1 MVIPAPPPMR
11 LAELRDAVLK
21 ALLSGGAPPDAR
33 TLNVL
38 LSGVEDR
45 EYHPWEWFAHHEPP
59 EPLTR
64 EQWWYAV
71 RQDRAR
77 TARPTP
83 FTMVDGTRFSFN
95 LPDPLLRLID
105 DISSQATGQLELPD
119 PVVNPATRDRYLVN
133 SLYEE
138 AITSCQL
145 EGASTTRRGAKRMLR
160 EKRRPRDRSEQMILN
175 NCMALERVRE
185 LKDQPLTPR
194 MVLDVHAVV
203 TRGTLDDPADVGR
216 IQRPGEERTRIHGD
230 ETDDQVLHV
239 PPPAG
244 QLPERMRRLCDFAN
258 GVGDFAD
265 QYVPPLVRSIIV
277 HFMMG
282 YDHYFVDGNG
292 RTARALFQWSML
304 HQGFFLAEFL
314 SISHLL
320 CQAPARYA
328 RSFLRVE
335 QDEGDLTHFLLAQA
349 RVVSRAITD
358 LYAYLAR
365 KSSEL
370 GRAAALLRRT
380 PLNNR
385 QIAVIES
392 FLRDPS
398 GSVSAVD
405 HQSTHRVSAQT
416 AHNDLRGLEE
426 AGFLARTKRGR
437 RIVWFPAPDMAERV
451 RGAH

>member
-1 MVIPAPPPMR
+1 
-11 LAELRDAVLK
+11 
-21 ALLSGGAPPDAR
+21 
-33 TLNVL
+33 
-38 LSGVEDR
+38 
-45 EYHPWEWFAHHEPP
+45 
-59 EPLTR
+59 
-64 EQWWYAV
+64 
-71 RQDRAR
+71 
-77 TARPTP
+77 
-83 FTMVDGTRFSFN
+83 
-95 LPDPLLRLID
+95 
-105 DISSQATGQLELPD
+105 
-119 PVVNPATRDRYLVN
+119 
-133 SLYEE
+133 
-138 AITSCQL
+138 
-145 EGASTTRRGAKRMLR
+145 ML
-160 EKRRPRDRSEQMILN
+160 Q
-175 NCMALERVRE
+175 VRE
-185 LKDQPLTPR
+185 LKDQALTPQ
-194 MVLDVHAVV
+194 MVLDIHAVV
-203 TRGTLDDPADVGR
+203 TEGTLDDPADAGR
-216 IQRPGEERTRIHGD
+216 IQQPGEERIRIYGD

-239 PPPAG
+239 PPPAE

-258 GVGDFAD
+258 GAGDFAD

-292 RTARALFQWSML
+292 RTARAVFQWSML

-314 SISHLL
+314 SISRLL
-320 CQAPARYA
+320 RQAPARYA

-349 RVVSRAITD
+349 RVISRAITD
-358 LYAYLAR
+358 LHEYLAR

-370 GRAAALLRRT
+370 GRAAALLRGT
-380 PLNNR
+380 QLNNR
-385 QIAVIES
+385 QIAVVES

-437 RIVWFPAPDMAERV
+437 RIVWFPAPDMEERV

>member
-1 MVIPAPPPMR
+1 MKTPAPPPMR
-11 LAELRDAVLK
+11 LAELHDAVLA

-33 TLNVL
+33 TLSIVL
-38 LSGVEDR
+38 EGAEDR

-83 FTMVDGTRFSFN
+83 FTMIDGTRFSFN

-105 DISSQATGQLELPD
+105 DISSQARGRLELPD
-119 PVVNPATRDRYLVN
+119 PVANPVTRDRYLVN

-138 AITSCQL
+138 AITSSQL
-145 EGASTTRRGAKRMLR
+145 EGASTTRRDAKRMLR
-160 EKRRPRDRSEQMILN
+160 EKRRPRDRSEQMILKN
-175 NCMALERVRE
+175 YMALERVRE
-185 LKDQPLTPR
+185 LKDQALTPQ
-194 MVLDVHAVV
+194 MVLDIHAVV
-203 TRGTLDDPADVGR
+203 TEGTLDDPAVAGR
-216 IQRPGEERTRIHGD
+216 IQRPGEERIRIYGN

-239 PPPAG
+239 PPPAE
-244 QLPERMRRLCDFAN
+244 QLPERLRRLCDFAN
-258 GVGDFAD
+258 GVDDFAD
-265 QYVPPLVRSIIV
+265 QYVPPLIRSVIV

-292 RTARALFQWSML
+292 RTARAVFQWSML

-314 SISHLL
+314 SISRLL
-320 CQAPARYA
+320 RQAPDRYA
-328 RSFLRVE
+328 HSFLRVE

-349 RVVSRAITD
+349 RVISRAITD

-370 GRAAALLRRT
+370 GHTAALLRRT

-405 HQSTHRVSAQT
+405 HQSTHRVPSQT

-437 RIVWFPAPDMAERV
+437 RIVWFPAPDMEERV

>member
-1 MVIPAPPPMR
+1 MKTPAPPPMR

-21 ALLSGGAPPDAR
+21 TLLSGGTPPDAR
-33 TLNVL
+33 TLSIVL
-38 LSGVEDR
+38 EGAEDR
-45 EYHPWEWFAHHEPP
+45 EYHPWGWFSHHEPP
-59 EPLTR
+59 ESFTR

-71 RQDRAR
+71 RQDRAN

-83 FTMVDGTRFSFN
+83 FTMIDGTRFSFN

-105 DISSQATGQLELPD
+105 DISSQARGRLELPD
-119 PVVNPATRDRYLVN
+119 PVANPMTRDRYLVN

-138 AITSCQL
+138 AITSSQL
-145 EGASTTRRGAKRMLR
+145 EGALTTRRDAKRMLR

-175 NCMALERVRE
+175 NYMALERVRE
-185 LKDQPLTPR
+185 LKDQPLTPQ
-194 MVLDVHAVV
+194 MVLDIHAIV
-203 TRGTLDDPADVGR
+203 TEGALDDPADAGR
-216 IQRPGEERTRIHGD
+216 IQQSGEERIRIYGD

-239 PPPAG
+239 PPPAE
-244 QLPERMRRLCDFAN
+244 QLPERLRRLCDFAN

-292 RTARALFQWSML
+292 RTARAVFQWSML
-304 HQGFFLAEFL
+304 RQGFFLAEFL
-314 SISHLL
+314 SISRLL
-320 CQAPARYA
+320 RRVPARYA

-349 RVVSRAITD
+349 RVISRAITD
-358 LYAYLAR
+358 LHEYLAR
-365 KSSEL
+365 KSAEL
-370 GRAAALLRRT
+370 ERAAALLRQT

-398 GSVSAVD
+398 GSVSAVG

-437 RIVWFPAPDMAERV
+437 RIVWFPTPDMEERV